1 MKKLLIIAT
10 LAIALPFGTVYAAGM
25 DDVTMQVIETN
36 DSKDIVN
43 KVEIPDM
50 DKADVADAKH
60 DGKEVG
66 HDAADAKEDETHDA
80 AEEAEESA
88 HDAAEEA
95 KDTAHDA
102 IEDSKDT
109 SDTAKP

>member
-1 MKKLLIIAT
+1 MKKLLTIAT
-10 LAIALPFGTVYAAGM
+10 LAIALPFGAVYAAGM
-25 DDVTMQVIETN
+25 DDLTMQVVDTN
-36 DSKDIVN
+36 DSKDVVN

-50 DKADVADAKH
+50 DKSDVADADH
-60 DGKEVG
+60 DKKEV
-66 HDAADAKEDETHDA
+66 DHDA